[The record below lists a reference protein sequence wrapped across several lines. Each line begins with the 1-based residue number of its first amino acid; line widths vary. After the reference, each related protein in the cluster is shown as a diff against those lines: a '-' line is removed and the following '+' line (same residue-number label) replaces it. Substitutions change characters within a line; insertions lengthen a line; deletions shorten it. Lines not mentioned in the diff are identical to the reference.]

1 MARTIEEIKKELVD
15 NYVKQEVVKSKYGL
29 TSSETINK
37 ISIENVLFYA
47 VAFAIWVMEKF
58 VEKEKAEIE
67 NIVNTKMYGTLGWWR
82 EKVLAWQCGDATT
95 VVNGTVGYNVVDAKK
110 RLIKHVAVQAE
121 DRRIDIKVA
130 KEENKEL
137 KPLSEAE
144 RLMLEA
150 YVEEIKPA
158 GLISYVISQA
168 ADELTLKL
176 SVFYNGEM
184 SSDAVKNGVKL
195 AVNEYLAS
203 VQFDGS
209 IYRTKLIDA
218 VQAIN
223 GISDCE
229 IVEFTAIG
237 HDGESKK
244 VGRTYLPLSGYFAI
258 KTLMIDLIAE

>member
-1 MARTIEEIKKELVD
+1 MARTVEEIKKEMID
-15 NYVKQEVVKSKYGL
+15 NYFSNEVVRKAYGIVEG
-29 TSSETINK
+29 ETYAK
-37 ISIENVLFYA
+37 IGITGVLFYA
-47 VAFAIWVMEKF
+47 VAFGIWVMEKF

-95 VVNGTVGYNVVDAKK
+95 VVNGTVGYNVVEAKK
-110 RLIKHVAVQAE
+110 RLVKHVAVQAE

-158 GLISYVISQA
+158 GLISHVISQT

-176 SVFYNGEM
+176 SIFYNGEM
-184 SSDAVKNGVKL
+184 SSYVIIAGVKL
-195 AVNEYLAS
+195 AINEYLAG

-229 IVEFTAIG
+229 ITTLSVVGYDMKERKVE
-237 HDGESKK
+237 
-244 VGRTYLPLSGYFAI
+244 RTYLPLSGYFKI
-258 KTLMIDLIAE
+258 KTLTIDLIAE